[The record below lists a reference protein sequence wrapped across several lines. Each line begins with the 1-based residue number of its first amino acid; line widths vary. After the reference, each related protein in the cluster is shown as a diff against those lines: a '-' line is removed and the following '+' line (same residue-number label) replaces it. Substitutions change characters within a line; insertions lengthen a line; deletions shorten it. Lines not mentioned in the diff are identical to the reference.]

1 MARTPSADGSPPPAP
16 PVELPVLP
24 AGDEPP
30 RRADAVRNRELLL
43 CAARRLTAERGADA
57 VTMDAVAVEAGVGKG
72 TLFRRF
78 GDRGGLFR
86 ALLQDGEQAFQEAF
100 LTGPPPLGP
109 GAPAADRLQAFGR
122 ACIDLVVVQGAQVRA
137 AMEGPES
144 WALGPLQVRRLH
156 VLTLLR
162 EAAPELDADVLADV
176 LVSAFSP
183 RTVLEQHELRGLPVE
198 RLHAAWDV
206 LVARVCAA

>member
-1 MARTPSADGSPPPAP
+1 MLAHGED
-16 PVELPVLP
+16 V
-24 AGDEPP
+24 P

-43 CAARRLTAERGADA
+43 CAARGLIGERGADA
-57 VTMDAVAVEAGVGKG
+57 VTMDAVAVAAGVGKG

-86 ALLQDGEQAFQEAF
+86 ALLQEGEQAFQESF
-100 LTGPPPLGP
+100 LAGPPPLGP
-109 GAPAADRLQAFGR
+109 GAPATERLQAFGR
-122 ACIDLVVVQGAQVRA
+122 ACIDGVVEQGQLVRA
-137 AMEGPES
+137 AMEGREA

-162 EAAPELDADVLADV
+162 EAAPDVDADVLADV

-183 RTVLEQHELRGLPVE
+183 RVVLEQHELRGLPVQ
-198 RLHAAWDV
+198 RLHEAWDD
-206 LVARVCAA
+206 LVARVCRQA